1 MGVEEATKK
10 GQVQEFFYKKLQ
22 RRPGQPHGRMG
33 QRFSES
39 GARPEG

>member
-10 GQVQEFFYKKLQ
+10 GQVQQFFYKKLQ
-22 RRPGQPHGRMG
+22 RRPGPPPGRMG
-33 QRFSES
+33 QRLSAS